1 MNKNI
6 NRYLGIVLSLP
17 SQCAAKRIS
26 FLQSKYFKAKP
37 FQLPKGKFH
46 CAASAERISLPSEC
60 LYSA

>member
-6 NRYLGIVLSLP
+6 NRYLDIVLSLP

-26 FLQSKYFKAKP
+26 FLRSKYFKAKP

-46 CAASAERISLPSEC
+46 CTPSAAFIRRPREC